1 MWTSLFATKYKE
13 QVYPF
18 QRLTKLCCHLKIPLH
33 RSLPLHNMALKI
45 MLDQDMVTSGH
56 LVNLSLSSQHH
67 IDSTVKNKE
76 KNNALEKLRQN
87 SADKLQ
93 LLTTYAR

>member
-1 MWTSLFATKYKE
+1 
-13 QVYPF
+13 
-18 QRLTKLCCHLKIPLH
+18 
-33 RSLPLHNMALKI
+33 MALKTV
-45 MLDQDMVTSGH
+45 LDQDMVTSGH

-87 SADKLQ
+87 SADMLQ